1 MILENVMMLINDLF
15 IFILIISILYFSVKG
30 E

>member
-1 MILENVMMLINDLF
+1 MLENIMMLINDLF
-15 IFILIISILYFSVKG
+15 ILILIISILYFSVKG